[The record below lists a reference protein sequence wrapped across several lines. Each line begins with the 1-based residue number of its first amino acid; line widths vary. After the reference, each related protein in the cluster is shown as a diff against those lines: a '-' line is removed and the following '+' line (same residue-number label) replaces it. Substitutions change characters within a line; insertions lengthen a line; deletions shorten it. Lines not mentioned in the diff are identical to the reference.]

1 MPKFHCRKLGALSE
15 SDLQVAAGSSIGTGS
30 GVKFVVVAGQDGV
43 EQNACDSSH
52 SQTGQVDGDAANGKA
67 NATRMSLDAL
77 CRYFNIQ
84 TDYQIIPPAPKQLQ
98 ITADDLSDAYLQMYD
113 PRRDSNALKTHPE
126 LFEKLRGDYPL
137 RREKEAYTILNNP
150 E

>member
-30 GVKFVVVAGQDGV
+30 GVKFVVIAGQDGV

-67 NATRMSLDAL
+67 NAAHRV
-77 CRYFNIQ
+77 
-84 TDYQIIPPAPKQLQ
+84 
-98 ITADDLSDAYLQMYD
+98 
-113 PRRDSNALKTHPE
+113 
-126 LFEKLRGDYPL
+126 
-137 RREKEAYTILNNP
+137 EA
-150 E
+150 